1 MPPHHLIIRLRECA
15 QMPIEAQRA
24 PAHPRLWRIDETT
37 RELLGK
43 IVGARTAE
51 HPRPKIRHGRE
62 GGSCRRTLARRERLR
77 LGSAVV
83 EGDHGGCGCGRRR
96 RGVARSR
103 LGCWACERATRARQ
117 LRGWVRELPRLI
129 AVIAKVH
136 QLKTIPM
143 QLLKAKGRS
152 FWYTARP
159 PEAPRI

>member
-1 MPPHHLIIRLRECA
+1 
-15 QMPIEAQRA
+15 MPIEAQRA

-83 EGDHGGCGCGRRR
+83 EGAHGGG
-96 RGVARSR
+96 GVDGGVGA
-103 LGCWACERATRARQ
+103 WRAR
-117 LRGWVRELPRLI
+117 G
-129 AVIAKVH
+129 
-136 QLKTIPM
+136 
-143 QLLKAKGRS
+143 
-152 FWYTARP
+152 
-159 PEAPRI
+159 